1 MLQLTAAVRTTDL
14 AQENRRVSPRL
25 IQRPNTRLMTDAN
38 EPVARIQTGYREAKR
53 LHATRACHRDYHR
66 CGAPCGR
73 HIGKCA
79 AGRANRVGIWE
90 KRNELGQ
97 PEGWFRIVERD
108 WLYEGQI
115 IKICSKPGEDV
126 AAWRRTRCEGEQK
139 NAPVLGITFIK
150 GMRRAGLKYE
160 NGTILDP
167 RDGATYSAPMEVS
180 ADGQSLVVRGY
191 LGIALLGRSEVW
203 YRLPDDAL
211 EISKPGP
218 GKKAHRCGADDRG
231 GPQCTSGI

>member
-1 MLQLTAAVRTTDL
+1 MRLANRLLYWRAWCARDL
-14 AQENRRVSPRL
+14 RRVS
-25 IQRPNTRLMTDAN
+25 
-38 EPVARIQTGYREAKR
+38 VAKLKR
-53 LHATRACHRDYHR
+53 YMRRGLVIAIILGAALCATVMSVNAQQ
-66 CGAPCGR
+66 GVPTA
-73 HIGKCA
+73 
-79 AGRANRVGIWE
+79 VGIWE

-115 IKICSKPGEDV
+115 VKIFSKPGEDV
-126 AAWRRTRCEGEQK
+126 AAWRCTRCEGEQK

-150 GMRRAGLKYE
+150 GMRRTGLKYE

-167 RDGATYSAPMEVS
+167 RDGATYDALMEVS

-218 GKKAHRCGADDRG
+218 GKGAPVRG
-231 GPQCTSGI
+231 GRSWRPAIGRPTG